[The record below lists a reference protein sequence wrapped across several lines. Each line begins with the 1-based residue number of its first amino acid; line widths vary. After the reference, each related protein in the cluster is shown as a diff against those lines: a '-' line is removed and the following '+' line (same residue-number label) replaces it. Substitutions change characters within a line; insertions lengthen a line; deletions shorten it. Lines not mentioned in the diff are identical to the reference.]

1 MSVCLSVSNVCLYV
15 CKNMLFMYV
24 CMYVCLY
31 ACMYVWMDVCMYV
44 CLLFSLRV
52 SLSYHQ
58 CMYSMCI
65 TFGQFI
71 PNFLEAIS

>member
-1 MSVCLSVSNVCLYV
+1 
-15 CKNMLFMYV
+15 MYV
-24 CMYVCLY
+24 CMYVKICYLCMY
-31 ACMYVWMDVCMYV
+31 VRMFVCMYVWMDVCMYV
-44 CLLFSLRV
+44 CLFVSLRV

-71 PNFLEAIS
+71 PNFWEAIS